1 MKKIYLYIIGFL
13 LFLSFK
19 GQSQDYIGG
28 YIVKTNGDSLNGFI
42 VNSSQKVM
50 TQKIIFKTDLT
61 QKSQEYSSTELVRFG
76 IGKEKYTSGKIENE
90 PYFFQLLVSGHLSL
104 YSTYLKGLRYFV
116 KKGDAFIKLSRESYV
131 ETLAKYCSDC
141 KRLDFSDTTT
151 FEKIYPFQSQGIGQ
165 FVYNYN
171 LWMFSEYPIEPQKY
185 IGSNRMKSKFGVFV
199 GMESQSMQFK
209 IRTPISDSEQKNV
222 GGGSLNPVFGIMYQ
236 QGITNALALKIEL
249 MYSSVGIKY
258 IERDVFDKVEWENS
272 YKAKIIRLPI
282 SIVYVFRRGKKL
294 NPFLN
299 LGYQF
304 IYKTSE
310 EPNFFIKTS
319 RVSFATGNVWNG
331 FLFGAGCDYT
341 LGKRTAFIQLRLTN
355 DSMIDAKSKATSL
368 AILRS
373 FQVTGGIKF

>member
-13 LFLSFK
+13 LFLSFEC
-19 GQSQDYIGG
+19 QSQDYIGG

-61 QKSQEYSSTELVRFG
+61 QKSQEYASSELIRFG
-76 IGKEKYTSGKIENE
+76 IGKEKYISGKIENE
-90 PYFFQLLVSGHLSL
+90 PCFLQLLVSGHLSL

-116 KKGDAFIKLSRESYV
+116 KKGDVFIKLNRESYV

-199 GMESQSMQFK
+199 GMESQNMQFK

-222 GGGSLNPVFGIMYQ
+222 GGGGLNPAFGIMYQ

-272 YKAKIIRLPI
+272 YKAKIIRLPV

-304 IYKTSE
+304 IYKMNE

-331 FLFGAGCDYT
+331 FLFGTGCDYN

-368 AILRS
+368 AILQS
-373 FQVTGGIKF
+373 FQVTGGLKF

>member
-1 MKKIYLYIIGFL
+1 MKKVYLYIIIFS
-13 LFLSFK
+13 LFPSFK
-19 GQSQDYIGG
+19 SQSQDYIGG

-50 TQKIIFKTDLT
+50 TKKIIFKIDLT
-61 QKSQEYSSTELVRFG
+61 QKSQEYSSSELIRFG
-76 IGKEKYTSGKIENE
+76 IGKEKYISGKIEDE
-90 PYFFQLLVSGHLSL
+90 PCFLQLLVSGHLSL

-116 KKGDAFIKLSRESYV
+116 KKGDFFIKLSRESYV

-141 KRLDFSDTTT
+141 KRLDFSDATT

-171 LWMFSEYPIEPQKY
+171 LWMFSEYPVEPQKY
-185 IGSNRMKSKFGVFV
+185 VGSNRMKSKYGVFV
-199 GMESQSMQFK
+199 GIESQSMGFK
-209 IRTPISDSEQKNV
+209 MKTPISDSEQKNV
-222 GGGSLNPVFGIMYQ
+222 GGGLSPVFGIMYQ
-236 QGITNALALKIEL
+236 QGITSAVAIKAEL

-258 IERDVFDKVEWENS
+258 IERDVFDKVEWENN

-282 SIVYVFRRGKKL
+282 SIVYVFRRGKRL

-304 IYKTSE
+304 MYKMSE

-319 RVSFATGNVWNG
+319 RVSFATGNVWHG

-355 DSMIDAKSKATSL
+355 DSMIDAKSKATSR
-368 AILRS
+368 AILQS